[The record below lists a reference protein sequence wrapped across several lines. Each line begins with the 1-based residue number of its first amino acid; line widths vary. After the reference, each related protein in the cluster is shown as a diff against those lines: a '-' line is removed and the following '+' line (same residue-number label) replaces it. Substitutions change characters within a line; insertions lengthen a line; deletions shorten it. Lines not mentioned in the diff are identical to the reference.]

1 MSETFQLDKTKTIT
15 KAYLMINCES
25 GSETQIIDE
34 LKTFPEIKKVDMT
47 IGRHDILT
55 LIQAGSADELS
66 DIITMKIRKIPEIR
80 CTTTL
85 VCTEPRA

>member
-1 MSETFQLDKTKTIT
+1 MSETFQLDKTKTTT

-25 GSETQIIDE
+25 GSETQVLDE
-34 LKTFPEIKKVDMT
+34 LKTFPAIRKAEMT
-47 IGRHDILT
+47 IGRHDILA
-55 LIQAGSADELS
+55 LIQADSTDELR
-66 DIITMKIRKIPEIR
+66 DIITMKIRKIPEIS